1 MSYRKRT
8 AITQWCHHI
17 LKSYLP
23 ENGLYID
30 ATMGNGHDTLFFC
43 QLARD
48 KGHVYAFDIQQTA
61 LTHTRKLLAENHID
75 GTRFSLL
82 LDSHIHME
90 NYLNPG
96 SADAVLFNCGYLPGG
111 DHSLATRPETTI
123 EAIEGGLRLLKP
135 DGVMSLCL
143 YSGGDTGFEEKTA
156 VLQHLKTLDSKTYT
170 VIVQE
175 YHNRGNHPPT
185 PVFIFRT

>member
-75 GTRFSLL
+75 ETRFSLL

-96 SADAVLFNCGYLPGG
+96 QQTPSCSTAAIFPAGTTAWPPG
-111 DHSLATRPETTI
+111 P
-123 EAIEGGLRLLKP
+123 KP
-135 DGVMSLCL
+135 L
-143 YSGGDTGFEEKTA
+143 
-156 VLQHLKTLDSKTYT
+156 
-170 VIVQE
+170 
-175 YHNRGNHPPT
+175 
-185 PVFIFRT
+185 